1 VDQSWFEMHLGV
13 RRTMKTAHQ
22 QHADRSV
29 VHRALPERID
39 KGFIGAHAVSFQAT
53 EELR

>member
-13 RRTMKTAHQ
+13 RRTMKTAPQ

-39 KGFIGAHAVSFQAT
+39 EGLIGAHAVSLEGT
-53 EELR
+53 GELR